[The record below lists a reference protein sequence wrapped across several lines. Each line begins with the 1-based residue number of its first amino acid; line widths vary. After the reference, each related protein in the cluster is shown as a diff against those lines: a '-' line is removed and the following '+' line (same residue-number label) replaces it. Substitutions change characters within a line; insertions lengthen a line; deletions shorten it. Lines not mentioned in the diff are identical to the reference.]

1 VASDLETHL
10 LNCTSKTNVQAAKP
24 TSALFPLRAA
34 TQVASITTTADKNAR
49 PEALMQKPGVIQ
61 GGPPPNVPTNVMGR
75 KEVPLPSQ
83 EGKQGVLQYALFVL
97 VLVLRLNKCRD

>member
-1 VASDLETHL
+1 MFATARSSASLALRGTKSRQPSSEHIP
-10 LNCTSKTNVQAAKP
+10 KTNNQPAKP

-83 EGKQGVLQYALFVL
+83 EGKQGVLQYAL
-97 VLVLRLNKCRD
+97 